1 MENIAGAHWLAFV
14 RRSDVPL
21 CWAALD
27 PAPALGSEDTSPND
41 VMLLAK
47 TFMSDANL
55 MQPLETMLRAGAS
68 AVLQPF
74 AGPDAWE
81 YRKEIDVKGINRLCK
96 KVEDHI
102 PSRAA
107 VVPYLKTWMAQPRV
121 PPMPVPEPACLQ
133 YRCRDQA
140 RLDLEQAISRAL
152 HRPASESAK
161 PLVVKRRRC
170 TCEDYELHANL
181 TLEQYVASRKSQGVL
196 VADAVREF
204 NGRQAL
210 LWSARG

>member
-1 MENIAGAHWLAFV
+1 MQIAEIVQWWMSRYMATRLKPIPVCTGILKAARDWRKWLDGLDLITFKQGVENISGAHWLAFV

-55 MQPLETMLRAGAS
+55 MQPPVTMLRAGAS

-74 AGPDAWE
+74 AGPDSWE
-81 YRKEIDVKGINRLCK
+81 PRKEIDVKGINRLCK

-133 YRCRDQA
+133 YWCRDQA
-140 RLDLEQAISRAL
+140 RLDLEQAISGAL
-152 HRPASESAK
+152 HRP
-161 PLVVKRRRC
+161 VKVR
-170 TCEDYELHANL
+170 
-181 TLEQYVASRKSQGVL
+181 SRWL
-196 VADAVREF
+196 
-204 NGRQAL
+204 
-210 LWSARG
+210 